1 MHLAPSLLFLNL
13 FHVISQENGKH
24 KNVPTYVHNSIS
36 NKRQEVDTSQT
47 FMSGRVAKQ
56 NVVYPYNGVLL
67 GHKKEVLVQH
77 GCPLKTSH

>member
-24 KNVPTYVHNSIS
+24 KNVPTYVHNSIIYKS
-36 NKRQEVDTSQT
+36 QKVETTQT
-47 FMSGRVAKQ
+47 FISGQMDKQ

-67 GHKKEVLVQH
+67 GHKKEVLVQQ